1 MCSEL
6 RDFFSLPG
14 GSSSSSG
21 PRVSFGIVP
30 LIQEI
35 STSELLFWRR
45 EFFILLQGSQVPMRW
60 LGGVRHCSR
69 VMVG

>member
-45 EFFILLQGSQVPMRW
+45 EFFILRL
-60 LGGVRHCSR
+60 
-69 VMVG
+69 